1 MRRTT
6 HGAFRRPLAFLLG
19 HSSGEP
25 TDWLATIVYLRAGS
39 SIFGGGHGEGFGFG
53 FGSPSSCAG
62 VFAGVEEAGAGAG
75 AWSGGVVGRVEFA
88 EPDLSLSG
96 TGSGRDSGRG
106 DGACNFLCELSR
118 ARVLSRV

>member
-1 MRRTT
+1 M
-6 HGAFRRPLAFLLG
+6 
-19 HSSGEP
+19 
-25 TDWLATIVYLRAGS
+25 
-39 SIFGGGHGEGFGFG
+39 FGGGHGEDFGFG

-62 VFAGVEEAGAGAG
+62 VFAGVEEAGVGAE
-75 AWSGGVVGRVEFA
+75 SGGLVGRVEA
-88 EPDLSLSG
+88 TEPGLSPSG